1 VAEGVADGVVNSV
14 VDGGSPAAIVLGP
27 ARYGKAEVRIVRV
40 DRSGGAEH
48 DIRDLNVSIALGGDQ
63 ADTHRTGDNTKVLTT
78 DAQKNAVYAL
88 AKLHGISSPE
98 QFGLL
103 LARHFLKTCPY
114 IDHARIGVDEY
125 AWDRIPGTLSRHSFV
140 RNGGE
145 TRTALVHAD
154 ADGTESIVSGLKD
167 LVVLNSTGSEF
178 HDFFKDEYTT
188 LPETTDRV
196 LATEIDAHWLHGS
209 GLDGESSGGSG
220 HWDASYQRAR
230 ASLLTA
236 FADTY
241 SLSLQQSLYAMGE
254 RLLIQDERI
263 DEVRLAL
270 PNRHHFVVDLKP
282 FGLSNDNEV
291 FYAADRPY
299 GLIEGTVARA
309 GAPAAGRAWE

>member
-1 VAEGVADGVVNSV
+1 VADST
-14 VDGGSPAAIVLGP
+14 PATIVLGP
-27 ARYGKAEVRIVRV
+27 ARYGKAEVRVVRV

-48 DIRDLNVSIALGGDQ
+48 RIRDLNVSVALGGEQ
-63 ADTHRTGDNTKVLTT
+63 ADTHRTGDNAKVLTT

-103 LARHFLKTCPY
+103 LARHFLATCPY
-114 IDHARIGVDEY
+114 IDHARIAVDEY
-125 AWDRIPGTLSRHSFV
+125 AWERTADTSSRHSFV
-140 RNGGE
+140 LGGRE
-145 TRTALVHAD
+145 TRTVLVHAG
-154 ADGTESIVSGLKD
+154 ADGVETVISGLKD

-178 HDFFKDEYTT
+178 HGFFKDEYTT

-196 LATEIDAHWLHGS
+196 LATEIDARWLHRSAGAENC
-209 GLDGESSGGSG
+209 GD
-220 HWDASYQRAR
+220 WDAAFGRAR
-230 ASLLTA
+230 TALLTA

-241 SLSLQQSLYAMGE
+241 SLSLQQTLYAMGE
-254 RLLIQDERI
+254 RLLIREERI

-270 PNRHHFVVDLKP
+270 PNRHHFAVDLTP

-309 GAPAAGRAWE
+309 GVPAADRAWD